1 MRALVLSW
9 SGRALELCTVSVA
22 DLGGTR
28 NTLMR
33 VRPSAAECECVLGRT
48 LLRGCG
54 ALNYEV
60 YAP

>member
-33 VRPSAAECECVLGRT
+33 VRPSAAECDVFWVQR
-48 LLRGCG
+48 R
-54 ALNYEV
+54 
-60 YAP
+60 